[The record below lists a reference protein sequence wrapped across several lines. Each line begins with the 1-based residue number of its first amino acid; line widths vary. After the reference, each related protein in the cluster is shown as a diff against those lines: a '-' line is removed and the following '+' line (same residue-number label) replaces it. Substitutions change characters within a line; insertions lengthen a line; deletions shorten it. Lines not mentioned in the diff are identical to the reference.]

1 MLVTLCKTEQATD
14 KAKLIAALHTM
25 AKKRVSSACADS
37 TFQDY
42 WTAPAALH
50 TAVAGAAAPGTSSP
64 LTSRSLSSPPS
75 SPQSREPAATD
86 EMDSVAA
93 YRAVKQPLE
102 RMTLP
107 IVQPTGSSWALPRD
121 LSWTAVLHGQLVAVG
136 AGSAFAWVAEHVSYG
151 PQQSPTVQHNAG
163 GCSAP
168 LTPARA

>member
-1 MLVTLCKTEQATD
+1 MLVTLCETEQATD

-25 AKKRVSSACADS
+25 AKKRVRSACADS
-37 TFQDY
+37 TFHDY

-50 TAVAGAAAPGTSSP
+50 TAVAGDAAPGTSSP
-64 LTSRSLSSPPS
+64 PTSRSLSSPPS
-75 SPQSREPAATD
+75 SPSSPPSREPAATD

-107 IVQPTGSSWALPRD
+107 IVQPTGSSWAMPRD
-121 LSWTAVLHGQLVAVG
+121 LSWTAVLRGQLVAVG

-151 PQQSPTVQHNAG
+151 PH
-163 GCSAP
+163 
-168 LTPARA
+168 